1 MKDNNNSIK
10 GKNTTVTTLTLF
22 LVILIALFLA
32 FITGAKLAESK
43 APTPESKAPASAASS
58 STIQSSESASSSSSR
73 STESTSAASTSTTE
87 STPAETV
94 EQGSYGVTFPKGAVL
109 MGETT
114 IFGFSVTTYPQS
126 DKLAVSYSPKGNY
139 TPGAHMSSVAG
150 FYPTD
155 IPMTTIPVNENGVT
169 KNVTVSTE
177 LKLSESDSSRPDLA
191 FFFNFNNNDT
201 KVFAYLNNNKNVVL
215 AFTPPNNNGP
225 YIAVVLYETQM

>member
-1 MKDNNNSIK
+1 MKDNKNSIK
-10 GKNTTVTTLTLF
+10 GKNTTVTTLILF

-43 APTPESKAPASAASS
+43 APIPASKALASAASS
-58 STIQSSESASSSSSR
+58 STIQSSESTSSSSSE
-73 STESTSAASTSTTE
+73 STESSSAASTSTTE
-87 STPAETV
+87 STTAETV

-126 DKLAVSYSPKGNY
+126 DELVVSYSPKGNY
-139 TPGAHMSSVAG
+139 APGAHMSSVAG

-177 LKLSESDSSRPDLA
+177 LKLSESDSSKPDLA
-191 FFFNFNNNDT
+191 FFLNFNNNDT

>member
-1 MKDNNNSIK
+1 MKDNKNSIK
-10 GKNTTVTTLTLF
+10 GKNTTVTTLILF

-43 APTPESKAPASAASS
+43 APTLESKAPASAASS
-58 STIQSSESASSSSSR
+58 STIQSSESTSSSSSR

-126 DKLAVSYSPKGNY
+126 DELAVSYSPKGNY
-139 TPGAHMSSVAG
+139 APGAHMSSVAA

-191 FFFNFNNNDT
+191 FFLNFNNNDT

>member
-10 GKNTTVTTLTLF
+10 GKNTTVTTLILF

-43 APTPESKAPASAASS
+43 APAPASKAPTSS
-58 STIQSSESASSSSSR
+58 STIQSSESSSSSSSG
-73 STESTSAASTSTTE
+73 STESSSAASTSTTE

-94 EQGSYGVTFPKGAVL
+94 EQGSYCVTFPKGAIL

-177 LKLSESDSSRPDLA
+177 LKLSESDSSKPDLA
-191 FFFNFNNNDT
+191 FFLNFNNNDT

>member
-10 GKNTTVTTLTLF
+10 GKNTTVTTLILF

-43 APTPESKAPASAASS
+43 APAPASKAPTSS
-58 STIQSSESASSSSSR
+58 STIQSSESSSSSSSG
-73 STESTSAASTSTTE
+73 STESSSAASTSTTE

-126 DKLAVSYSPKGNY
+126 DELAVSYSPKGNY
-139 TPGAHMSSVAG
+139 APGAHMSSVAG

-155 IPMTTIPVNENGVT
+155 IPMTTIPVN
-169 KNVTVSTE
+169 
-177 LKLSESDSSRPDLA
+177 
-191 FFFNFNNNDT
+191 
-201 KVFAYLNNNKNVVL
+201 
-215 AFTPPNNNGP
+215 
-225 YIAVVLYETQM
+225 

>member
-10 GKNTTVTTLTLF
+10 GKNTTVTTLILF

-43 APTPESKAPASAASS
+43 APAPASKAPTSS
-58 STIQSSESASSSSSR
+58 STIQSSESSSSSSSG
-73 STESTSAASTSTTE
+73 STESSSAASTSTTE

-94 EQGSYGVTFPKGAVL
+94 EQGSYGVTFPKGAIL

-177 LKLSESDSSRPDLA
+177 LKLSESDSSKPDLA
-191 FFFNFNNNDT
+191 FFLNFNNNDT
-201 KVFAYLNNNKNVVL
+201 KVFAYFNNNKNVVL

>member
-1 MKDNNNSIK
+1 MKDNKNSIK
-10 GKNTTVTTLTLF
+10 GKNTTVTTLILF

-43 APTPESKAPASAASS
+43 APAPTSKAPASAASS
-58 STIQSSESASSSSSR
+58 STIQSSESTSSSSSG
-73 STESTSAASTSTTE
+73 STVSSSVASTSTTE
-87 STPAETV
+87 STPAETI

-126 DKLAVSYSPKGNY
+126 DELAVSYSPKGNY
-139 TPGAHMSSVAG
+139 APGAHMSSVAG

-155 IPMTTIPVNENGVT
+155 IPLTTIPVNENGVT

-191 FFFNFNNNDT
+191 FFLNFNNNDT

>member
-10 GKNTTVTTLTLF
+10 GKNTTVTTLILF

-43 APTPESKAPASAASS
+43 APAPASKAPASAASS
-58 STIQSSESASSSSSR
+58 STIQSSESTSSSSS
-73 STESTSAASTSTTE
+73 ESIESSSAASTSTTE
-87 STPAETV
+87 STTAETI

-114 IFGFSVTTYPQS
+114 ILGFSVTTYPQS
-126 DKLAVSYSPKGNY
+126 DELAVSYSPKGNY
-139 TPGAHMSSVAG
+139 APGAHMSSVAG

-155 IPMTTIPVNENGVT
+155 IPLTTIPVNENGVT

-177 LKLSESDSSRPDLA
+177 LKLSESDSSKPDLA
-191 FFFNFNNNDT
+191 FFLNFNNNDT

>member
-1 MKDNNNSIK
+1 MKDNKNSIK
-10 GKNTTVTTLTLF
+10 GKNTTVTTLILF

-43 APTPESKAPASAASS
+43 APSPESKAPASAASS
-58 STIQSSESASSSSSR
+58 STIQSPESASSSSSR
-73 STESTSAASTSTTE
+73 STESSSATSTSTTE
-87 STPAETV
+87 STTAETV
-94 EQGSYGVTFPKGAVL
+94 EQGFHGVTFPKGAVL

-126 DKLAVSYSPKGNY
+126 DELAVSYSPKGNY
-139 TPGAHMSSVAG
+139 APGAHMSSVAG
-150 FYPTD
+150 FYPTE

-177 LKLSESDSSRPDLA
+177 LKLSESDSSKPDLA
-191 FFFNFNNNDT
+191 FFLNFNNNDT

>member
-1 MKDNNNSIK
+1 MKDNKNSIK
-10 GKNTTVTTLTLF
+10 GKNTTVTTLILF

-43 APTPESKAPASAASS
+43 APIPASAASS
-58 STIQSSESASSSSSR
+58 STIQSSESTSSSSSR
-73 STESTSAASTSTTE
+73 STESSSAASTSTTE

-126 DKLAVSYSPKGNY
+126 DELAVSYSPKGNY

-191 FFFNFNNNDT
+191 FFLNFNNNDT

>member
-10 GKNTTVTTLTLF
+10 GKNTTVTTLILF

-43 APTPESKAPASAASS
+43 APAPTSRVSASS
-58 STIQSSESASSSSSR
+58 STIQSSESSSSSSSG

-177 LKLSESDSSRPDLA
+177 LKLSESDSSKPDLA
-191 FFFNFNNNDT
+191 FFLNFNNNDT

-225 YIAVVLYETQM
+225 SIAVVLYETQM

>member
-10 GKNTTVTTLTLF
+10 GKNTTVTTLILF

-43 APTPESKAPASAASS
+43 APAPASKAPTSS
-58 STIQSSESASSSSSR
+58 STIQSSESSSSSSSG
-73 STESTSAASTSTTE
+73 STESSSAASTSTTE

-94 EQGSYGVTFPKGAVL
+94 EQGSYGVTFPKGAIL

-177 LKLSESDSSRPDLA
+177 LKLSESDSSKPDLA
-191 FFFNFNNNDT
+191 FFLNFNNNDT

-215 AFTPPNNNGP
+215 AFTPPTCHNNDRILEADSP
-225 YIAVVLYETQM
+225 TL

>member
-10 GKNTTVTTLTLF
+10 GKNTTVTTLILF

-43 APTPESKAPASAASS
+43 APIPASKAPASAASS
-58 STIQSSESASSSSSR
+58 STIQSSESTSSSSSR
-73 STESTSAASTSTTE
+73 STESSSAASTSTTE

-191 FFFNFNNNDT
+191 FFLNFNNNDT

>member
-10 GKNTTVTTLTLF
+10 EKNTTVTTLILF

-43 APTPESKAPASAASS
+43 APASTSKVPASAASS
-58 STIQSSESASSSSSR
+58 STIQSSESTSSSSSE
-73 STESTSAASTSTTE
+73 STESSSATSTSTTE
-87 STPAETV
+87 STTAETV

-126 DKLAVSYSPKGNY
+126 DELAVSYSPKGNY
-139 TPGAHMSSVAG
+139 APGAHMSSVAG

-177 LKLSESDSSRPDLA
+177 LKLSESDSSKPDLA
-191 FFFNFNNNDT
+191 FFLNFNNNDT